1 MPCTCSL
8 KAMFGKSSQR
18 SSTDAVPDS
27 KLLEG
32 EEGSSFEGSVV
43 IPNTISDLSSYYS
56 AYV

>member
-1 MPCTCSL
+1 
-8 KAMFGKSSQR
+8 MFGKSSQR